1 MRLSLD
7 KASFFVYICKV
18 FGACGAC
25 VVPEIQLVAAD
36 PKIEIRLCA
45 GFRRSL
51 TYCLVI

>member
-7 KASFFVYICKV
+7 KGSFFVYICKV

-36 PKIEIRLCA
+36 PKN
-45 GFRRSL
+45 
-51 TYCLVI
+51 